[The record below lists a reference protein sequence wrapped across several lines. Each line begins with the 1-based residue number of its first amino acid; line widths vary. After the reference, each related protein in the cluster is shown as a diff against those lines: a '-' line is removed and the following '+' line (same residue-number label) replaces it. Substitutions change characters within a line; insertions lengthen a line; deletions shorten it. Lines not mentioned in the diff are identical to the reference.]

1 MPGKSRSGMEMD
13 VATLMTKVANHPNFF
28 RLCRRGEGSEPRFPG
43 WGTLLGTG
51 VPQRLRQGQI
61 VWEANEP
68 DKSGMLVARRGA
80 GGCEESGRL
89 CRAVGADGSGERNS

>member
-1 MPGKSRSGMEMD
+1 MD
-13 VATLMTKVANHPNFF
+13 VATLMTKVATRPNFF

-43 WGTLLGTG
+43 WRTLLGTG
-51 VPQRLRQGQI
+51 AAQRLRRGQI

-68 DKSGMLVARRGA
+68 DKSGMLVARGA
-80 GGCEESGRL
+80 GGRRESGRL